1 MLYNSNA
8 PHLCQRGYPQMV
20 NPLSTSDFLGVV
32 KNTPLVSIDLVIA
45 DRTGAILM
53 GWRQNEP
60 AKDTWF
66 VPGGRI
72 QKDERI
78 SDAFERILSIETG
91 LQASFSDARFAN
103 VFEHF
108 YPANCFGDPAFGT
121 HYCVLAYILQFHDR
135 PVVQIDHQHSK
146 IEWLTASA
154 TNIHRYSKAYFEVLN
169 A

>member
-1 MLYNSNA
+1 MMHS
-8 PHLCQRGYPQMV
+8 
-20 NPLSTSDFLGVV
+20 LSSSDFLGVV

-78 SDAFERILSIETG
+78 SDAFVRILSTETG
-91 LQASFSDARFAN
+91 LQASFSEAQFGG

-108 YPANCFGDPAFGT
+108 YSANCFGDPDFGT
-121 HYCVLAYILQFHDR
+121 HYCVLAYIIQFEER
-135 PVVQIDHQHSK
+135 PVIQIDDQHSK
-146 IEWLTASA
+146 IAWLTSSA
-154 TNIHRYSKAYFEVLN
+154 IDIHRYSQAYFGMLN

>member
-1 MLYNSNA
+1 MM
-8 PHLCQRGYPQMV
+8 Q
-20 NPLSTSDFLGVV
+20 PLSSSDFLGVV

-78 SDAFERILSIETG
+78 SDAFERILFKETG
-91 LQASFSDARFAN
+91 LQTSFREAKFGG

-108 YPANCFGDPAFGT
+108 YSANCFGDPVFGT
-121 HYCVLAYILQFHDR
+121 HYCVLAYILQFDDR
-135 PVVQIDHQHSK
+135 PVIQIDHQHSE
-146 IEWLTASA
+146 IAWLTSSA
-154 TNIHRYSKAYFEVLN
+154 TDIHRYSQAYFDLLN